1 MSDRTFIF
9 QACAFD
15 APQGV
20 LTFNYAFENGPSFE
34 ERIVVGVP
42 SRTLSAGDT
51 AALESAIRLLFL
63 LAGVSYYKAFV
74 PPRLECR
81 AFALDAELAAFV
93 TKVYEK
99 GLAEFAFRNE
109 LDLNGK
115 INFQTADAPRASA
128 QRLSL
133 PRRALVPVGG
143 GKDSVVSIEGLRAM
157 GEEMSLFV
165 LASPGD
171 LPKPIAD
178 SIRVAGLPHIHAA
191 RTISPALIEL
201 NKLPGTYN
209 GHIPITAIVSATA
222 LVCAIL
228 HGFDTVVLSNERS
241 ASAPNLS
248 LGAHEINHQYSKS
261 FEFET
266 DLVTYVHDRISPD
279 LAYFSLLRPLS
290 ECEIA
295 RRFAK
300 LDAYHPV
307 FRSCN
312 TAFRQDPA
320 KRGANWCCDCP
331 KCRFV
336 FLALAPFVPKAE
348 LTGIFGQDMLD
359 QPDQI
364 EGFAELAGLSQHKP
378 FECVGEIEESALLLR
393 QVLRM
398 PQWAGD
404 TVVANLG
411 TRLEQ
416 SGPDFVTS
424 YAKLFEFAPEHAV
437 PPRYLEG
444 LHACR

>member
-1 MSDRTFIF
+1 MSDNAFIF
-9 QACAFD
+9 ESCAFD
-15 APQGV
+15 APRGV
-20 LTFNYAFENGPSFE
+20 LTFNYAFADGPAFE
-34 ERIVVGVP
+34 EQIVVGTP
-42 SRTLSAGDT
+42 ARTLGAAGT
-51 AALESAIRLLFL
+51 AALQSAIRLLYL

-109 LDLNGK
+109 LDLGGR
-115 INFQTADAPRASA
+115 INFRTEEAPQPPA
-128 QRLSL
+128 QRLQL
-133 PRRALVPVGG
+133 ARRALVPVGG
-143 GKDSVVSIEGLRAM
+143 GKDSIVSIECLRAM

-165 LASPGD
+165 LASPGNI
-171 LPKPIAD
+171 PQPIAD
-178 SIRVAGLPHIHAA
+178 SIAVSGLPHIHAA

-201 NKLPGTYN
+201 NKQPGTYN

-228 HGFDTVVLSNERS
+228 HGYDTVVLSNERS

-266 DLVTYVHDRISPD
+266 DLAAYVHKRISPD

-300 LDAYHPV
+300 LRAYHPV

-320 KRGANWCCDCP
+320 KRGTNWCCDCP

-348 LTGIFGQDMLD
+348 LIGIFGQDMLD
-359 QPDQI
+359 APSQM
-364 EGFAELAGLSQHKP
+364 EGFAELAGLSLHKP

-393 QVLRM
+393 QARRM
-398 PQWAGD
+398 PEWSND
-404 TVVANLG
+404 KVVASLG
-411 TRLEQ
+411 ARLEMNA
-416 SGPDFVTS
+416 PDFAAN
-424 YAKLFEFAPEHAV
+424 YRKLFEFADEHAV

-444 LHACR
+444 LHACG